1 MKKKFNVNNASI
13 GGGTMKNLLFI
24 LAVAALLGAQA
35 SPAAAHSALLN
46 CFDNA
51 DGTFTCQGGYSDG
64 SSATGDPEQATGGFF
79 GIVRRWGRSFRRGT
93 RRFSCALEG
102 GLRPVIRLSGRQD
115 VKDGRK
121 DRAYR
126 EPLAAQ
132 SGHYGKECRARDA
145 LSHMRAGVFP
155 EPGEQTIPVSV

>member
-1 MKKKFNVNNASI
+1 MKKKFNVNNTSM

-64 SSATGDPEQATGGFF
+64 SSATGIR
-79 GIVRRWGRSFRRGT
+79 IVVRDRYAAILLCVRRGT
-93 RRFSCALEG
+93 PPCHPALRQAGCE
-102 GLRPVIRLSGRQD
+102 GRQE
-115 VKDGRK
+115 GQGIP
-121 DRAYR
+121 RA
-126 EPLAAQ
+126 LAAQ
-132 SGHYGKECRARDA
+132 SGHYGKECRAGDA

>member
-64 SSATGDPEQATGGFF
+64 SSATGIR
-79 GIVRRWGRSFRRGT
+79 IVVRDS
-93 RRFSCALEG
+93 
-102 GLRPVIRLSGRQD
+102 SGVVLQ
-115 VKDGRK
+115 
-121 DRAYR
+121 
-126 EPLAAQ
+126 
-132 SGHYGKECRARDA
+132 
-145 LSHMRAGVFP
+145 
-155 EPGEQTIPVSV
+155 

>member
-1 MKKKFNVNNASI
+1 
-13 GGGTMKNLLFI
+13 MKNLLFI
-24 LAVAALLGAQA
+24 LAVAAQLGAQA

-64 SSATGDPEQATGGFF
+64 SSATGIRIVVRDSSGVVLQEARLDTGGFF

-132 SGHYGKECRARDA
+132 SGHYGKECRAGDA